1 MSRGPFV
8 NVAVFCDSTVLG
20 NDNALS
26 IIRIIDTVTTAA
38 EGDDPPDQ
46 MPPFVFKSNLVIAM
60 KAGEARGRYA
70 LKLRPEAPD
79 GRQLESRETPIQ
91 LEGGHTGV
99 NVLTEVAFGIDQE
112 GLWWFDVL
120 FVAAKDAEQLL
131 TRVPL
136 RVVYEPRRRPAS

>member
-1 MSRGPFV
+1 MSKGPFV

-38 EGDDPPDQ
+38 EGEDPPEQ
-46 MPPFVFKSNLVIAM
+46 MPPFLFRTNLVVTL

-70 LKLRPEAPD
+70 LKIRPEAPD
-79 GRQLESRETPIQ
+79 GRQLEAKETAIQ
-91 LEGGHTGV
+91 LDAGHTGV

-120 FVAAKDAEQLL
+120 FVAARGHETLL

-136 RVVYEPRRRPAS
+136 RVVYEPQRTSAT